1 MNIFFSYRRS
11 AISVYFR
18 DCIHNL
24 VLAIEGQ
31 IFFWGLTYVMKA
43 ISQNGLD
50 QILRTHGV

>member
-1 MNIFFSYRRS
+1 MKFFFSYRRS

-24 VLAIEGQ
+24 VLPIEGQ
-31 IFFWGLTYVMKA
+31 KIFWGLTYVMKA
-43 ISQNGLD
+43 ISQNGTD